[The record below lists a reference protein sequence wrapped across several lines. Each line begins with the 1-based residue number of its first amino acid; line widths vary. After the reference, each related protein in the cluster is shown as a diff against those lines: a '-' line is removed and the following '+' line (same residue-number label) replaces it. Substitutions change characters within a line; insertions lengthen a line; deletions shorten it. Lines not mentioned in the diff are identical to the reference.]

1 MKLNVCFFL
10 KEKSCLLFLWSIIM
24 IFMLLADGSVTV
36 LSLREHQKQV
46 ELFDNSFLY

>member
-1 MKLNVCFFL
+1 MNEIECLLFF

-46 ELFDNSFLY
+46 